1 MKEKLITKQERDGFI
16 DEANRETAREYA
28 EKNRAKM
35 SEDEITVYLLKTAK
49 FTKAE
54 AQEIARELKN

>member
-1 MKEKLITKQERDGFI
+1 MTERELNVFI
-16 DEANRETAREYA
+16 DEANKQTAREYA

-49 FTKAE
+49 FTEAE
-54 AQEIARELKN
+54 AQEIARKLKN